1 MSKSH
6 HNRPFFFLQRNYSL
20 KSTHPDDQILSFIV
34 TNIITGG
41 LTHFQLALFCR
52 NSIYSAGSRKLIDA
66 PSKLDRRPSKICW
79 LPSSLATTFEAIQ
92 VSIMAFRDFSRRN
105 FRNQIR
111 EFRVLKTMDF
121 SLDFLSQ
128 IRICNLKSLRAMFP
142 IMCRGNQDYYMKSSP
157 RQSPT
162 TRATETTSIVYLRG
176 SWFPQPLW
184 RYYDAIYY
192 QLEDR
197 RIKNWRQLVNL
208 FVVVHIKLLRLLL
221 IAHTSTPLSS
231 FILNH
236 TSVVGP
242 CS

>member
-6 HNRPFFFLQRNYSL
+6 HNRPFFLFQRNYSL

-52 NSIYSAGSRKLIDA
+52 NSIYSAGPR
-66 PSKLDRRPSKICW
+66 KLDRRPSKICW
-79 LPSSLATTFEAIQ
+79 LPSSLATFEAIQ

-121 SLDFLSQ
+121 SHDFLSQ

-157 RQSPT
+157 RRSPT

-176 SWFPQPLW
+176 SWFPRPLW
-184 RYYDAIYY
+184 RYYNAICY

-197 RIKNWRQLVNL
+197 RIKNWLQLVNL
-208 FVVVHIKLLRLLL
+208 FVVVHIKLLCLLL